1 LFLHFDL
8 IPALRNPN
16 DVWQVNVVGSGTM
29 DHFNF
34 ETLQFAGLSSTQI
47 NAHGSLSGLTNPKNA
62 GGNFV
67 IERFHTNQNDIALF
81 TGSKLS
87 NAQMNLPHDFTVRGT
102 INGNAG
108 TINTKMR
115 VLTSD
120 GNLALTGTFS
130 NFTDPAKAKYNGQ
143 ISH

>member
-1 LFLHFDL
+1 MTD
-8 IPALRNPN
+8 
-16 DVWQVNVVGSGTM
+16 
-29 DHFNF
+29 
-34 ETLQFAGLSSTQI
+34 
-47 NAHGSLSGLTNPKNA
+47 PKKA

-87 NAQMNLPHDFTVRGT
+87 NAQLDMPEDFTINGT

-108 TINTKMR
+108 TVNTKMN

-120 GNLALTGTFS
+120 GDVSINGTFAILPIRQS
-130 NFTDPAKAKYNGQ
+130 Q
-143 ISH
+143 I